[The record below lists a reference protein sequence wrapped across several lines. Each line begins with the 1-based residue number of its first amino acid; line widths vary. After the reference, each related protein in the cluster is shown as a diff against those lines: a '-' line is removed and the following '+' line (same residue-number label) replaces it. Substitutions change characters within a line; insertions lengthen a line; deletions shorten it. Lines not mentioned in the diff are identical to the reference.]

1 MWRTRISLVLVVPL
15 LAAVAEQVV
24 PPLADVPPAY
34 AYTSSEIVG
43 PARSQ
48 YFGSS
53 VLVLTNGNYAVSD
66 PGWDSP
72 SKADVGAVYLYNG
85 MTNALISTLTGSSTG
100 DAVGSSLVEV
110 GNSNF
115 VVISSNWT
123 SIAAAAGAV
132 TWVSGTTGLNGFV
145 SITNSLFGTYV
156 NSRVGG
162 TGVVVLANGNYVVTS
177 PDWNQGGV
185 ALRLGAATWGS
196 GNGPTVGAVTST
208 NSFVGNHDNDNI
220 GNYVVPLSN
229 GHYVVTSSSWNG
241 ARGASAWGNGVT
253 GTSGVITSG
262 NAITGANLADQIG
275 SGGVTALTNGNYV
288 VGTLY
293 INRGGNPN
301 VGASTWGNGSTAG
314 PRTTGVVT
322 DSNSMFG
329 TYASDALGSRVVPLT
344 NGNYVIVVQN
354 FSGGYGAVVWVNGAV
369 GITGYITGTNALFGQ
384 GSLDGVG
391 SSGVLALTNGNFVVL
406 SPNWRNGSMLAAGAV
421 TWVNGA
427 TGLAGPITTAN
438 SLTGSVAGANVGS
451 NGVALSNGNYAFAS
465 SSWHSPTGA
474 NVGAL
479 TWGNGTIPASGTVSA
494 ANSMVGSTNNDLLG
508 ADGLTALTN
517 GNYVARSEYW
527 HNGAGVAVGAVT
539 WQSGSG
545 PSTGVVGPTNSLV
558 GSQADDQVDRGNITP
573 LLNGNFLATSSYWG
587 NGAVKNAGAVTWGA
601 ADGTTVGAV
610 SAANSLVGSA
620 TDDRVGSE
628 YAPNIPLA
636 NGGYIVFSQKWHA
649 EYAAI
654 SLGGQSGRHG
664 VVNSTNSLL
673 GTQTFDL
680 RNVSARPTAAGLI
693 PVGRPDLQKVT
704 MLRFDALPPVFAQP
718 PNVTAQARAGTT
730 STVVNYPIPTAT
742 ANIGA
747 PTIGCTP
754 PSGSSFPVGTTTVTC
769 TATNLDEQFSTT
781 SFTVTVVAGT
791 DYVALA
797 PGRLAD
803 TRTGQPTIDGLFA
816 GEGPRA
822 AGSSLQL
829 VVGGRGGVPTD
840 ATAVVLN
847 VTATEPGG
855 SGFVTVYPCG
865 VTQPTAS
872 NLNFAVGATIPN
884 AVITKIGAGGSVC
897 LFTSQP
903 VHLVVDVNG
912 YFPSSTTYAPINPA
926 RVLDTR
932 PGQSTSDGVQAGS
945 GAVAAGSITFV
956 QITGRVGVPSDARAV
971 VLNVTVTEPAAN
983 GYATVYPCGT
993 TPPTASNLN
1002 YTAGLTI
1009 PNLAISKIGVGGN
1022 VCIFSQAGAHLIA
1035 DVDGYFAM
1043 DTTYAALTPAR
1054 VLDTRVGSET
1064 VDGLALGAG
1073 LLPPG
1078 TVTVLHVAGRGGV
1091 PDGARTAV
1099 LNVTATEAVEAGF
1112 ITVYPCNPTPP
1123 VASNL
1128 NYVAGQTVP
1137 NAVVTQ
1143 IGAGGDVC
1151 LFNSQATH
1159 LIADVNG
1166 YVP

>member
-1 MWRTRISLVLVVPL
+1 
-15 LAAVAEQVV
+15 
-24 PPLADVPPAY
+24 
-34 AYTSSEIVG
+34 
-43 PARSQ
+43 
-48 YFGSS
+48 
-53 VLVLTNGNYAVSD
+53 
-66 PGWDSP
+66 
-72 SKADVGAVYLYNG
+72 
-85 MTNALISTLTGSSTG
+85 
-100 DAVGSSLVEV
+100 
-110 GNSNF
+110 
-115 VVISSNWT
+115 
-123 SIAAAAGAV
+123 
-132 TWVSGTTGLNGFV
+132 
-145 SITNSLFGTYV
+145 
-156 NSRVGG
+156 
-162 TGVVVLANGNYVVTS
+162 
-177 PDWNQGGV
+177 
-185 ALRLGAATWGS
+185 
-196 GNGPTVGAVTST
+196 
-208 NSFVGNHDNDNI
+208 
-220 GNYVVPLSN
+220 
-229 GHYVVTSSSWNG
+229 
-241 ARGASAWGNGVT
+241 
-253 GTSGVITSG
+253 
-262 NAITGANLADQIG
+262 
-275 SGGVTALTNGNYV
+275 
-288 VGTLY
+288 
-293 INRGGNPN
+293 
-301 VGASTWGNGSTAG
+301 
-314 PRTTGVVT
+314 
-322 DSNSMFG
+322 
-329 TYASDALGSRVVPLT
+329 
-344 NGNYVIVVQN
+344 
-354 FSGGYGAVVWVNGAV
+354 
-369 GITGYITGTNALFGQ
+369 
-384 GSLDGVG
+384 
-391 SSGVLALTNGNFVVL
+391 
-406 SPNWRNGSMLAAGAV
+406 
-421 TWVNGA
+421 
-427 TGLAGPITTAN
+427 
-438 SLTGSVAGANVGS
+438 
-451 NGVALSNGNYAFAS
+451 
-465 SSWHSPTGA
+465 
-474 NVGAL
+474 
-479 TWGNGTIPASGTVSA
+479 
-494 ANSMVGSTNNDLLG
+494 
-508 ADGLTALTN
+508 
-517 GNYVARSEYW
+517 
-527 HNGAGVAVGAVT
+527 
-539 WQSGSG
+539 
-545 PSTGVVGPTNSLV
+545 
-558 GSQADDQVDRGNITP
+558 
-573 LLNGNFLATSSYWG
+573 
-587 NGAVKNAGAVTWGA
+587 
-601 ADGTTVGAV
+601 
-610 SAANSLVGSA
+610 
-620 TDDRVGSE
+620 
-628 YAPNIPLA
+628 
-636 NGGYIVFSQKWHA
+636 
-649 EYAAI
+649 
-654 SLGGQSGRHG
+654 
-664 VVNSTNSLL
+664 
-673 GTQTFDL
+673 
-680 RNVSARPTAAGLI
+680 
-693 PVGRPDLQKVT
+693 
-704 MLRFDALPPVFAQP
+704 
-718 PNVTAQARAGTT
+718 
-730 STVVNYPIPTAT
+730 
-742 ANIGA
+742 
-747 PTIGCTP
+747 
-754 PSGSSFPVGTTTVTC
+754 
-769 TATNLDEQFSTT
+769 
-781 SFTVTVVAGT
+781 AGT

-816 GEGPRA
+816 GEGLRA